1 MFYSFFFFFGTKSL
15 KPLLKFHFRLATSQ
29 MLSRH
34 RAGGSVLD
42 STTLEIFASS
52 LRYEYINFFLILYL
66 IVF

>member
-1 MFYSFFFFFGTKSL
+1 
-15 KPLLKFHFRLATSQ
+15 